1 MAVAFVAMLLVR
13 PRGGVESRRSGN
25 GAGRQGCSLGAWL
38 VARARSRPG
47 DVV

>member
-13 PRGGVESRRSGN
+13 PQGGAESLRSRNKAGN
-25 GAGRQGCSLGAWL
+25 QGCSLGPWL
-38 VARARSRPG
+38 VAWAGMRPG